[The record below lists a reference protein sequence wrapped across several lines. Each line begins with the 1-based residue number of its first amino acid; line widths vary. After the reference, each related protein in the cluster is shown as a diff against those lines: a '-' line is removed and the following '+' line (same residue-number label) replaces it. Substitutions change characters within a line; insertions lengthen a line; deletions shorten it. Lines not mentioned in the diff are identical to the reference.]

1 MGMCF
6 AFFGRHAHGARG
18 GKPYFSP
25 RVPPFRPA
33 CCMEACGTQ
42 CGFFKLEALAPSPP
56 AVGRLSARC
65 HSAAPNILGA
75 VAAPLCSDSLP
86 RPLRARHRRASP
98 RVLENAQ
105 GCSAPCIG
113 SAQCALPV
121 FRRLESPS
129 GRQPTTSERHV
140 CRPCPQYRHCAMRS
154 ASQPPFF
161 PQKKNN
167 FCTLQGLFFLRDA
180 VK

>member
-1 MGMCF
+1 M
-6 AFFGRHAHGARG
+6 AHG

-42 CGFFKLEALAPSPP
+42 CGS
-56 AVGRLSARC
+56 LSYRARTVSRPGGKRYGLNARC
-65 HSAAPNILGA
+65 HSAAQNIFCA